1 MKKIVIA
8 DDDFL
13 VRTYLKQLLPWEEMG
28 FVVAGDAKNGKE
40 ALTLVQQEQPTLLIT
55 DICMPVEWHRSH
67 QRTQGGGALCSYPRT
82 ELS

>member
-40 ALTLVQQEQPTLLIT
+40 ALTLVQQE
-55 DICMPVEWHRSH
+55 
-67 QRTQGGGALCSYPRT
+67 
-82 ELS
+82 